1 MARGHVLRAMAEQ
14 PTEVADFFLE
24 GGGRGVGIV
33 RHLEQQRMPAL
44 RADVFVAPVAIG
56 ELLVGVLAEKARERV
71 THARD
76 REVFAQVIG
85 AASASP
91 VTGAGLL
98 ERVVVDVVAPHRAR
112 EFSQ

>member
-1 MARGHVLRAMAEQ
+1 MLRAMAEQ
-14 PTEVADFFLE
+14 PTEVADFLLE
-24 GGGRGVGIV
+24 GGGRGVGIMG
-33 RHLEQQRMPAL
+33 HLEQQRMPAL
-44 RADVFVAPVAIG
+44 GADVFVAPVAIG
-56 ELLVGVLAEKARERV
+56 EFFVGVFAEKARERV
-71 THARD
+71 PHPRD

-98 ERVVVDVVAPHRAR
+98 EHVVVDVVSPHRAR